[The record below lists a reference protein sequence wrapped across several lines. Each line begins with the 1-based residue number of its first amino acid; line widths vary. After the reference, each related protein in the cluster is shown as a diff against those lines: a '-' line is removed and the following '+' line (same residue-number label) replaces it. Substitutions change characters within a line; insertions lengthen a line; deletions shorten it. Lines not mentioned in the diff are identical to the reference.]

1 MKKVI
6 LYCRVSTEEQA
17 QGNSLDYQEMRL
29 KEYCHIMR
37 YDIFDTIKDNESG
50 KDFNRKGW
58 KEIRKHCKVKN
69 NKIDG
74 VLFLRWDRFAR
85 NLGLSL
91 NEIEYLKKFGVE
103 VNSSEQ
109 PLDFNSPNSILLLS
123 TYLAIPEVERNNI
136 SRRTKECTYKAQIEG
151 KCTNKAPIGYTN
163 DNSNEKNK
171 KVLINDKTASL
182 VKWAFIEASKG
193 IKSIELIRR
202 ELNPKGLKISKSSFP
217 RMLKNQFYIGLV
229 FVNEWMENPSHWVKG
244 RHQALIDDETFDKVQ
259 EMHFGKKK
267 VKPKVC
273 KTSTDEFFLRDFLK
287 CPHCGKKLT
296 ACYSRGNGGEYPYYK
311 CHYCHKFNAN
321 ATKANEL
328 FVDYIRTLKPNDAVL
343 KLYVKVFAEIKYD
356 RDKNLNKEVANVIL
370 MKEKEVEKLKK
381 IDDEYADGKL
391 KSDNYGRIV
400 DNIQAQIQAFDDEI
414 YRLTTLNEKKVDV
427 KFDYAVNLLSNM
439 DLILTTAPL
448 ADKINVLG
456 SMFPD
461 KIEFDGKKHRT
472 DSYNKVLDVIFKDTN
487 QLRTQKKEE
496 SVVNSESSSLVPGA
510 GIEPALHC

>member
-17 QGNSLDYQEMRL
+17 HGNSLDYQAMRL
-29 KEYCHIMR
+29 KEYCQIMR
-37 YDIFDTIKDNESG
+37 YDVFDTIKDNESG

-58 KEIRKHCKVKN
+58 KELRKLCKLKN

-74 VLFLRWDRFAR
+74 VLVLRWDRFAR

-91 NEIEYLKKFGVE
+91 NEIENLKKFGVE

-109 PLDFNSPNSILLLS
+109 QLDFNSPNSILLLS

-136 SRRTKECTYKAQIEG
+136 SRRTKECTYKAQLEG
-151 KCTNKAPIGYTN
+151 KCTNKAPIGYKN

-171 KVLINDKTASL
+171 KVLIDDKTATL
-182 VKWAFIEASKG
+182 VKLAFNEAASG
-193 IKSIELIRR
+193 VKSVELIRR
-202 ELNPKGLKISKSSFP
+202 EVNKNGLKISKSSFP
-217 RMLKNQFYIGLV
+217 RMLKNQFYIGQV
-229 FVNEWMENPSHWVKG
+229 FVNEWLDNPSHWVKG
-244 RHQALIDDETFDKVQ
+244 LHQALIDDETFDKVQ
-259 EMHFGKKK
+259 EMHFGEKK

-328 FVDYIRTLKPNDAVL
+328 FIKYIRTLKPNEKVL
-343 KLYVKVFAEIKYD
+343 KLYAKVFAEIKSD
-356 RDKNLNKEVANVIL
+356 RDKNLNKEVANAI
-370 MKEKEVEKLKK
+370 LKK
-381 IDDEYADGKL
+381 RNEAEKIKNVDNDYADGKL
-391 KSDNYGRIV
+391 NPENYNRII
-400 DNIQAQIQAFDDEI
+400 DGIQSEIKKLNDEI

-439 DLILTTAPL
+439 DLILTSAPL
-448 ADKINVLG
+448 VDKINVLG
-456 SMFPD
+456 SMFTD

-472 DSYNKVLDVIFKDTN
+472 NSYNKVLDVIFKDTS

-510 GIEPALHC
+510 GIC